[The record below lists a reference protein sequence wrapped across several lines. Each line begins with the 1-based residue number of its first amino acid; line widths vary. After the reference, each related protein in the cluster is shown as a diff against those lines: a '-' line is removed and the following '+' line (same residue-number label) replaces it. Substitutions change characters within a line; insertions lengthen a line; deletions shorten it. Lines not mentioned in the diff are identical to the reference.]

1 MGGRQNMG
9 VGSLTVTLVLGFR
22 EVGRGPRVEKGQA
35 WGQEN
40 LAHIL
45 ALQLSVMSLSPGP
58 PDHLLTFLS
67 FEVGS
72 WGCCLPGSW
81 GGAGMGQLGALLLF
95 LLQVGWGQGGK
106 AGLQPSLEM
115 GFLICSIICSFFY

>member
-1 MGGRQNMG
+1 M
-9 VGSLTVTLVLGFR
+9 
-22 EVGRGPRVEKGQA
+22 EKGQA

-45 ALQLSVMSLSPGP
+45 ALQLSVMGLSPGP

-67 FEVGS
+67 CEVGS
-72 WGCCLPGSW
+72 LGCCLPGSW
-81 GGAGMGQLGALLLF
+81 GGAGMGELGAPLTWASLLL

-106 AGLQPSLEM
+106 AGLQPRLEM
-115 GFLICSIICSFFY
+115 GFLICSIIRSFFY